1 MWNNSTFSQKR
12 MNNNPRTPDRS
23 RENADREAPSA
34 SPREPGSESL
44 TDRFREW
51 RLALN
56 MDGEAIAKG
65 TVCALLIV
73 VFSLIQTTLFTRFR
87 PFGAVPDLILPLVIA
102 IAMTERERWGAV
114 VGLIA
119 AFVIESLGG
128 SRLTLLPLL
137 YMPSGYVCG
146 LLTIY
151 YFRDSAAVRA
161 LYTGVSSAVRA
172 VFTFITLAMTV
183 SDISL
188 ATAVICVV
196 LPEFAANLLF
206 AVIPHAAAYFALRP
220 FNKSRDAKV
229 Q

>member
-1 MWNNSTFSQKR
+1 
-12 MNNNPRTPDRS
+12 MNNTPRTPVRP
-23 RENADREAPSA
+23 RESADREVQQP

-65 TVCALLIV
+65 AVCALLINF
-73 VFSLIQTTLFTRFR
+73 FSLVQTTLFTRFR
-87 PFGAVPDLILPLVIA
+87 PFGAVPDLILPLIIA
-102 IAMTERERWGAV
+102 ISMTEREKWGAV
-114 VGLIA
+114 CGLVG

-128 SRLTLLPLL
+128 SPLTLLPLL
-137 YMPSGYVCG
+137 YMPAGYVCG
-146 LLTIY
+146 LLTVHN
-151 YFRDSAAVRA
+151 FRDSAAVRA
-161 LYTGVSSAVRA
+161 LYTAVSSAGRA
-172 VFTFITLAMTV
+172 VFTLI
-183 SDISL
+183 
-188 ATAVICVV
+188 AVILTVGDLPLTDALTRTV

-206 AVIPHAAAYFALRP
+206 AALPHAAAWLALRP

>member
-1 MWNNSTFSQKR
+1 
-12 MNNNPRTPDRS
+12 MNNNPRTPVRP
-23 RENADREAPSA
+23 RESADREVQQP

-65 TVCALLIV
+65 AVCALLIIF
-73 VFSLIQTTLFTRFR
+73 FSLVQTTLFTRFR
-87 PFGAVPDLILPLVIA
+87 PFGAVPDLILPLIIA
-102 IAMTERERWGAV
+102 ISMTEREKWGAV
-114 VGLIA
+114 CGLVG

-128 SRLTLLPLL
+128 SPLTLLPLL
-137 YMPSGYVCG
+137 YMPAGYVCG
-146 LLTIY
+146 LLTVHN
-151 YFRDSAAVRA
+151 FRDSAAVRA
-161 LYTGVSSAVRA
+161 LYTAVSSAGRA
-172 VFTFITLAMTV
+172 VFTLI
-183 SDISL
+183 
-188 ATAVICVV
+188 AVILTVGDLPLTDALTRTV

-206 AVIPHAAAYFALRP
+206 AALPHAAAWLALRP

>member
-1 MWNNSTFSQKR
+1 
-12 MNNNPRTPDRS
+12 MNNNTKMPARPPEHT
-23 RENADREAPSA
+23 DREAPP
-34 SPREPGSESL
+34 PREPGSESL
-44 TDRFREW
+44 SDKVREW

-65 TVCALLIV
+65 AVCALLIAL
-73 VFSLIQTTLFTRFR
+73 FSLIQTTLFTRFR

-128 SRLTLLPLL
+128 SSVTLLPLL

-161 LYTGVSSAVRA
+161 LYTGASSLVRA
-172 VFTFITLAMTV
+172 VFTFITLAV
-183 SDISL
+183 AVPDISL
-188 ATAVICVV
+188 TTAILGVV

-206 AVIPHAAAYFALRP
+206 AALPHAAAYLALRP

>member
-1 MWNNSTFSQKR
+1 
-12 MNNNPRTPDRS
+12 MNNNPRTPVRP
-23 RENADREAPSA
+23 RESADREASSV
-34 SPREPGSESL
+34 SPRESGSERL

-65 TVCALLIV
+65 AVCALLIV

-161 LYTGVSSAVRA
+161 LYTGVSSVVRA
-172 VFTFITLAMTV
+172 IFTFVTLMMTV
-183 SDISL
+183 EDISL
-188 ATAVICVV
+188 VTAVLGVV
-196 LPEFAANLLF
+196 LPEFTANLLF
-206 AVIPHAAAYFALRP
+206 AAIPHAAAYLALRP

>member
-1 MWNNSTFSQKR
+1 MNKNPQTPVRPREST
-12 MNNNPRTPDRS
+12 
-23 RENADREAPSA
+23 DREAPPP

-44 TDRFREW
+44 TDRLREW

-65 TVCALLIV
+65 AVCALLIA

-114 VGLIA
+114 IGLIA

-137 YMPSGYVCG
+137 YMPSGYICG

-161 LYTGVSSAVRA
+161 LYTGVSSLARA
-172 VFTFITLAMTV
+172 LFTLITLVMTTA
-183 SDISL
+183 DISL
-188 ATAVICVV
+188 VTAIAGVI
-196 LPEFAANLLF
+196 LPELAANLLF
-206 AVIPHAAAYFALRP
+206 AAIPHFAAYLALRP

>member
-1 MWNNSTFSQKR
+1 
-12 MNNNPRTPDRS
+12 MNNNPKTPVRP
-23 RENADREAPSA
+23 RESADREAT

-44 TDRFREW
+44 TDRVREW

-65 TVCALLIV
+65 AVCALLIAL
-73 VFSLIQTTLFTRFR
+73 FSLIQTTLFTRFR

-137 YMPSGYVCG
+137 YMPSGYICG

-151 YFRDSAAVRA
+151 YFRDSVAVRA
-161 LYTGVSSAVRA
+161 LYTGVSSLARA
-172 VFTFITLAMTV
+172 IFTFATLLMTV
-183 SDISL
+183 ENISL
-188 ATAVICVV
+188 TTAVLGVV

-206 AVIPHAAAYFALRP
+206 AAIPHAAAYLALRP

>member
-1 MWNNSTFSQKR
+1 
-12 MNNNPRTPDRS
+12 MNNNPQTPVRP
-23 RENADREAPSA
+23 RESTDREAPP
-34 SPREPGSESL
+34 PREPGSESL
-44 TDRFREW
+44 TDRVREW

-65 TVCALLIV
+65 AVCALLIA

-161 LYTGVSSAVRA
+161 LYTVISSIARA
-172 VFTFITLAMTV
+172 FFTLITLAMTV
-183 SDISL
+183 ADISL
-188 ATAVICVV
+188 AAAVTDIV
-196 LPEFAANLLF
+196 LPELAANLLF
-206 AVIPHAAAYFALRP
+206 AVIPHSAAYLALRP

>member
-1 MWNNSTFSQKR
+1 
-12 MNNNPRTPDRS
+12 MNNNPQTPVRP
-23 RENADREAPSA
+23 RESTDREAPP
-34 SPREPGSESL
+34 PREPGSESL
-44 TDRFREW
+44 TDRVREW

-65 TVCALLIV
+65 AVCALLIA

-146 LLTIY
+146 LLTIH
-151 YFRDSAAVRA
+151 YFRDSIATRA
-161 LYTGVSSAVRA
+161 LYTGISSLARA
-172 VFTFITLAMTV
+172 LFTLITLVMTV
-183 SDISL
+183 ADISL
-188 ATAVICVV
+188 VTAIVGVV
-196 LPEFAANLLF
+196 LPELAANLLF
-206 AVIPHAAAYFALRP
+206 AAIPHLAAFLALRP

>member
-1 MWNNSTFSQKR
+1 
-12 MNNNPRTPDRS
+12 MNNNPRTPVRP
-23 RENADREAPSA
+23 RESADREVQQP

-65 TVCALLIV
+65 AVCALLIAL
-73 VFSLIQTTLFTRFR
+73 FSLIQTTLFTRFR

-137 YMPSGYVCG
+137 YMPAGYVCG

-161 LYTGVSSAVRA
+161 LYTGISSLARA
-172 VFTFITLAMTV
+172 LFTLITLVMTV
-183 SDISL
+183 ADISL
-188 ATAVICVV
+188 VTAVTDIV
-196 LPEFAANLLF
+196 LPELAANLLF
-206 AVIPHAAAYFALRP
+206 AAIPHLAAYLALRP

>member
-1 MWNNSTFSQKR
+1 
-12 MNNNPRTPDRS
+12 MNNTPRTPVRP
-23 RENADREAPSA
+23 RESADREVQPP
-34 SPREPGSESL
+34 SPRELGSESL
-44 TDRFREW
+44 TDRLREW

-65 TVCALLIV
+65 AVCALLIAL
-73 VFSLIQTTLFTRFR
+73 FSLIQTTLFTRFR

-102 IAMTERERWGAV
+102 VAMTERERWGAV

-137 YMPSGYVCG
+137 YMPAGYVCG

-161 LYTGVSSAVRA
+161 LYTVISSIARA
-172 VFTFITLAMTV
+172 FFTLITLVMTV
-183 SDISL
+183 ADISL
-188 ATAVICVV
+188 AAAVTDIV
-196 LPEFAANLLF
+196 LPELAANLLF
-206 AVIPHAAAYFALRP
+206 AAIPHAAAYFALRP

>member
-1 MWNNSTFSQKR
+1 
-12 MNNNPRTPDRS
+12 MNNNSQTPVRPREST
-23 RENADREAPSA
+23 DREAPQP

-44 TDRFREW
+44 TDRVREW

-65 TVCALLIV
+65 AVCALLIA

-161 LYTGVSSAVRA
+161 LYTGVSSLARA
-172 VFTFITLAMTV
+172 LFTLITLVMTV
-183 SDISL
+183 ADISL
-188 ATAVICVV
+188 VTAIVGVV
-196 LPEFAANLLF
+196 LPELAANLLF
-206 AVIPHAAAYFALRP
+206 AAIPHLAAYLALRP

>member
-1 MWNNSTFSQKR
+1 
-12 MNNNPRTPDRS
+12 MNNNQNPPVRP
-23 RENADREAPSA
+23 RENADREAP

-65 TVCALLIV
+65 AVCALLIV

-137 YMPSGYVCG
+137 YMPAGYVCG

-161 LYTGVSSAVRA
+161 LYTGVSSAARA
-172 VFTFITLAMTV
+172 IFTFITLMMAV
-183 SDISL
+183 EEIPL
-188 ATAVICVV
+188 AAAVLGVV
-196 LPEFAANLLF
+196 LPEFAANLVF
-206 AVIPHAAAYFALRP
+206 AAIPHIAAYLALRP